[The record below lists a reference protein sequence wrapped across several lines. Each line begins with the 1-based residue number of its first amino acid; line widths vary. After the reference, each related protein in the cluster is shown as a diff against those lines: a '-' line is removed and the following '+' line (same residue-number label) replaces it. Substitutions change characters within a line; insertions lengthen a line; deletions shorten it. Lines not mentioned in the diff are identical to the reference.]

1 MYEGQASYALPLP
14 IDGRVSCEALWS
26 NGCTNNMKSV
36 ARVADALRLPDG
48 NDMRVA
54 DALHLPEGT
63 AVMRDA
69 VALHLPVTL
78 KGTVTQ
84 NNVLS
89 IPMNDVMSASPV
101 SCVSSSGKGLINRC
115 TKRFHNK
122 QLRVIQISI
131 PVCLLQGHHNV
142 CMARGS

>member
-1 MYEGQASYALPLP
+1 MTYKGRVADALPLP
-14 IDGRVSCEALWS
+14 IERRVSCDALRS
-26 NGCTNNMKSV
+26 NSCTNDMKSV
-36 ARVADALRLPDG
+36 ARVADAL
-48 NDMRVA
+48 
-54 DALHLPEGT
+54 HLPKGT
-63 AVMRDA
+63 AFMRDA
-69 VALHLPVTL
+69 DALHLPVTL

-84 NNVLS
+84 NDVLRT
-89 IPMNDVMSASPV
+89 PMNDVMSASPV

-131 PVCLLQGHHNV
+131 LVCLLQGHHNV